1 MKKYWVM
8 LGTQIFMIGST
19 MNLNPGEHLFVK
31 GTEVTVVEKVYVQK
45 NLFI

>member
-8 LGTQIFMIGST
+8 LGAQVFIIGST
-19 MNLNPGEHLFVK
+19 MNLSAGEKLFVK